1 MRPRYRTACRD
12 PSARLEQGWSRAGAG
27 LEQGEGPGGATP
39 ATPVEAADA
48 VAQEKGTPPTV
59 DGP

>member
-1 MRPRYRTACRD
+1 M
-12 PSARLEQGWSRAGAG
+12 EQGWSRGGAG
-27 LEQGEGPGGATP
+27 LEQGEAPAGATP